1 MPLNHPK
8 VANPNSNFIRI
19 KEPNY
24 ISKRNRRGIIYLFFI
39 CLFILFLPR
48 VITFFKDEPEVL
60 INTEIVNRF
69 EKTNPKK
76 QKVHYSKK
84 KEISKYS
91 RPPRKFNPN
100 EYQVK
105 DWMALGLSIKQSEVV
120 FSFISRGISSN
131 QALEKIYVLPEELYN
146 MIKDSTY
153 YDMIEEAMV
162 SGSSPQDEDSSLVK
176 TLLEINGANKEEL
189 IALYGIGEFYAKQI
203 IKYRDEL
210 GGFYVKEQLLEVWK
224 MRLETYEKLLTQIR
238 VDSSLIKKISIN
250 QVTID
255 ELKTHPYLD
264 YYQANS
270 IVKMREQRQGFQ
282 HMEEILE
289 SKLIDEEQY
298 ERLLPYL
305 SL

>member
-1 MPLNHPK
+1 MIHAEN
-8 VANPNSNFIRI
+8 VS
-19 KEPNY
+19 
-24 ISKRNRRGIIYLFFI
+24 
-39 CLFILFLPR
+39 
-48 VITFFKDEPEVL
+48 
-60 INTEIVNRF
+60 RF
-69 EKTNPKK
+69 EKTKPKK
-76 QKVHYSKK
+76 QKKQYTKNSRKSKF
-84 KEISKYS
+84 S

-100 EYQVK
+100 EYHVQ
-105 DWMALGLSIKQSEVV
+105 DWMELGLSKKQSEVV
-120 FSFISRGISSN
+120 CSFISRGISSN

-153 YDMIEEAMV
+153 YEMKEEAIDNAI
-162 SGSSPQDEDSSLVK
+162 STQDVDSSVVK
-176 TLLEINGANKEEL
+176 TLLEVNGANKEEL
-189 IALYGIGEFYAKQI
+189 IELYGIGEFYAKQI
-203 IKYRDEL
+203 VKYRNEL

-238 VDSSLIKKISIN
+238 VDSSLIKKVSIN

-282 HMEEILE
+282 HLEEILKSE
-289 SKLIDEEQY
+289 LIDEEQY
-298 ERLLPYL
+298 ERMLPYM